1 MDINEKASEERPF
14 NVDVALIH
22 YPVTN
27 KNNEIIGSAVTNLD
41 IHDISRAGRT
51 YGIDN
56 FYIVT
61 PYQDQQQLVGE
72 ILDHWLTGHGGKYNS
87 DRKEAL
93 QIVRLCDDLETLFA
107 TVTEKWQQRPTILA
121 TCASKLP
128 TKWTFEQT
136 RQKVLAGERLL
147 LLFGTA
153 WGLAPEVIN
162 QVDGVLPPIVGMS
175 DYNHL
180 SVRAAVAIVLDRLLG
195 NI

>member
-1 MDINEKASEERPF
+1 MDISENVREKRPI

-51 YGIDN
+51 FGIDN

-61 PYQDQQQLVGE
+61 PYQDQQQLVSE
-72 ILDHWLTGHGGKYNS
+72 ILDHWLTGHGGKSNS
-87 DRKEAL
+87 DRTEAL
-93 QIVRLCDDLETLFA
+93 QVVRLCDDLETLYA
-107 TVTEKWQQRPTILA
+107 TVTEKWQQRPTVLA

-128 TKWTFEQT
+128 TKWTFGQA
-136 RQKVLAGERLL
+136 RQKIMEGEKLL

-162 QVDGVLPPIVGMS
+162 QVDGVLPPIAGLS

-180 SVRAAVAIVLDRLLG
+180 SVRSAVAIVLDRLLG